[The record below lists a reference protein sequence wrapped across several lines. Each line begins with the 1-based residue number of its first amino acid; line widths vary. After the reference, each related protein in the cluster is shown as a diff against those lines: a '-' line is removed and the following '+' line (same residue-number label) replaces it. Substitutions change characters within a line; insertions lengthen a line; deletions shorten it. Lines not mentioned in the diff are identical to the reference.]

1 MRLIA
6 FVVTYCEKHLLV
18 ACQHDSTVEI
28 QSELTRKL
36 SLSGY
41 VGWHSLHCISYTK
54 AASYLKEVRR
64 QMPL

>member
-18 ACQHDSTVEI
+18 ACQDDSTVEI
-28 QSELTRKL
+28 QGELTRKL

-41 VGWHSLHCISYTK
+41 AGWRSLHCISYTNT
-54 AASYLKEVRR
+54 ASYLKEVRR
-64 QMPL
+64 PMPL